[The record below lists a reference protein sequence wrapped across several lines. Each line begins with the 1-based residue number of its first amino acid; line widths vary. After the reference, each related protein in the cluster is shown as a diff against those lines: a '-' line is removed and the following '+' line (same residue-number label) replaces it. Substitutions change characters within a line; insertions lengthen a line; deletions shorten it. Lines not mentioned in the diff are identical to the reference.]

1 MPLLSRAAHLHS
13 SQASAVPACG
23 LSSPRRLPPAHP
35 PVCPAPAAL
44 LLPLPQKS
52 NNVLLTASG
61 TAKLADC
68 AFSRDL
74 KNTFLSELPLV
85 GTFAW

>member
-1 MPLLSRAAHLHS
+1 MPLLCRADTYIRAR
-13 SQASAVPACG
+13 
-23 LSSPRRLPPAHP
+23 PRPCQPVAAPL

>member
-1 MPLLSRAAHLHS
+1 M
-13 SQASAVPACG
+13 
-23 LSSPRRLPPAHP
+23 
-35 PVCPAPAAL
+35 CPAPAAL